1 MTGIVLLGLFVLL
14 LVFGAPIA
22 VCLGMSSVAAILV
35 QGAGKPVDAIMS
47 VLPRLCSS
55 ASSKF
60 VLLAIPFF
68 ILSGNVMEKAGISG
82 RLINLAEKCLGHIKG
97 GMAIVCVV
105 VSCFFAAISGSGPAT
120 VAALGLIMIP
130 ALIKAGYPAAFSCAL
145 IAAGGAIGVVIPPSI
160 TFVVYGSIADASIT
174 DLFLSGLV
182 PGLCMGAGLIVTA
195 LLVGRKLDL
204 KVLPRAT
211 GKERW
216 QAFKGAFWGLLM
228 PVIILGGIYG
238 GFFTPTEAAA
248 VACLYGFI
256 VGCFVY
262 KQFRLSDVPE
272 IILVSAKNTAT
283 VMFIIATSSLFGWQM
298 TILQIPQSIATGI
311 LSVTTSKI
319 LIILIML
326 VFLVIVGTFMEGNAY
341 LVILAPLLAPIATA
355 LGLSLVQFGLV
366 MVVSICVGT
375 ITPPLGLNMFC
386 ICGIYDVKI
395 EQVIKNII
403 PFVLIMIGVL
413 MLVAFVP
420 AASMLFL

>member
-1 MTGIVLLGLFVLL
+1 MSALILLGSFMI
-14 LVFGAPIA
+14 LVAFGVPIA
-22 VCLGMSSVAAILV
+22 FCTGLSALVSLVVAGTPL
-35 QGAGKPVDAIMS
+35 
-47 VLPRLCSS
+47 S
-55 ASSKF
+55 AVAQRVFAATDSF
-60 VLLAIPFF
+60 TLLAIPFF
-68 ILSGNVMEKAGISG
+68 MLSGKLMEYGGISKRII
-82 RLINLAEKCLGHIKG
+82 RLVETLVGYVAG
-97 GMAIVCVV
+97 GMAV
-105 VSCFFAAISGSGPAT
+105 VSTIACMFFGAVCGSSTGT
-120 VAALGLIMIP
+120 VAAIGSIMMPSMEENNYDKGFAGAVISTAGSLGIL
-130 ALIKAGYPAAFSCAL
+130 
-145 IAAGGAIGVVIPPSI
+145 IPPSI
-160 TFVVYGSIADASIT
+160 PMIIYAVSQGASVSIMIKSKKCGYK
-174 DLFLSGLV
+174 GLDTRPSV
-182 PGLCMGAGLIVTA
+182 QEVW
-195 LLVGRKLDL
+195 V
-204 KVLPRAT
+204 
-211 GKERW
+211 
-216 QAFKGAFWGLLM
+216 AFKDAILALLM